1 MKILKYIE
9 FVTEGVLH
17 DTPKDYI
24 ESVLS
29 KLKSKLD
36 LLFLEDK
43 DTKQAAKNK
52 IQKKEEGSGPS
63 LKEMGVKLESS
74 EINKSTLYDSLKI
87 KFSDGNGIYDLN
99 VTINFEDAVPKP
111 DKAFDIS
118 DIKKCFIKFKK
129 YDIETFDMLGQ
140 VSKNVN
146 INDINEDMIIKL
158 KIEVEKDF
166 GDNQKEVDI
175 ELKKD

>member
-1 MKILKYIE
+1 MKILKYSE
-9 FVTEGVLH
+9 FLNESSVLH

-43 DTKQAAKNK
+43 NSQKGSSDKK
-52 IQKKEEGSGPS
+52 IQKTTASGPS

-87 KFSDGNGIYDLN
+87 KFSDGDGVYDLN

-111 DKAFDIS
+111 DKDFSID
-118 DIKKCFIKFKK
+118 DIKKCFVKFKK
-129 YDIETFDMLGQ
+129 YDIETFDLIGQ

-146 INDINEDMIIKL
+146 IKEIGEDLIIKL
-158 KIEVEKDF
+158 KVEVEKDF
-166 GDNQKEVDI
+166 DNNEEELEI
-175 ELKKD
+175 EISK